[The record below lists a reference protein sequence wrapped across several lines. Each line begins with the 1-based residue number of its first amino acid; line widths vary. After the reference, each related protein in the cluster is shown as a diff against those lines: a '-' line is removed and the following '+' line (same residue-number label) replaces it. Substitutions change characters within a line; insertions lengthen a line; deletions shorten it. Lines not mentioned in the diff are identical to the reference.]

1 MVNTNNGDK
10 MGEEEKSLFVRLLGD
25 VPLIRVI
32 DVLIE
37 NSIFDYTKTEIAKNA
52 GISRASLYNIWPTV
66 ENYKLVKKSRRIG
79 NTILYKLNKE
89 NPVVQKLI
97 ELDLKIS
104 KEFADTFAEKR
115 ASTVQVIQNRKK

>member
-1 MVNTNNGDK
+1 
-10 MGEEEKSLFVRLLGD
+10 MGGEEKSLFVQLLGD

-37 NSIFDYTKTEIAKNA
+37 NSIFDYTKTEIARNA
-52 GISRASLYNIWPTV
+52 GISRASLYNIWQTL
-66 ENYKLVKKSRRIG
+66 EDYKLIKKSRKIG
-79 NTILYKLNKE
+79 NTVLYKLNKE

-115 ASTVQVIQNRKK
+115 VNAVQVIQNRKK